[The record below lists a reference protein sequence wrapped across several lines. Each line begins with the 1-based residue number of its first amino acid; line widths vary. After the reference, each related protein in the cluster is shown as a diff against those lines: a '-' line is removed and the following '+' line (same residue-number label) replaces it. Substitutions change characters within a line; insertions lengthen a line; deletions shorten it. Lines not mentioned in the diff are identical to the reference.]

1 MKKLILLSTILLL
14 FVSRSFA
21 DDYYWVGG
29 AGNWTETTHWASV
42 SGGTPNKSIVP
53 GANDDVYF
61 DANSGLAAGMTVTLP
76 TGAHAYCRNM
86 SWAGVTTAAIFRNL
100 VTTFQLQVSGNVE
113 LSSTVRYAMS
123 TINFVGN
130 SNATYKTNG
139 AARLGVGYYNPITIN
154 KGTGSLTI
162 LDGINENTAISN
174 IVLYTGLLNMSG
186 QTHTIGSLSA
196 GGTTARSVN
205 ISNATITCLT
215 AWDTRGSNLTFTAT
229 GSTIIA
235 DMFYSMGLTF
245 DKVFANRDNP
255 DMDINNNT
263 FNELTLASLVS
274 QIGTQRIGTNNII
287 GRLEFKSGGRIAG
300 GGNVIG
306 QLILAPGKGYIFHG
320 NNTINTSLQA
330 NTADC
335 DAMGELRG
343 ADANARLTF
352 GAGATADIRNV
363 LITSLTATGSIAPIT
378 VVGIDG
384 GSNTGFNITPR
395 TGGNTTLYWVGG
407 AGDWDDR
414 AHWSASSGGAGG
426 ACVPFSTD
434 DVVFDANSGF
444 TNASKT
450 VSVTNTARCHNMTW
464 TNVTNAPIL
473 NIAGYTMEIWG
484 SLELDPTMTFTGTN
498 TPSLKGVYLMKGTEA
513 STFTSKGCKLGS
525 PVIYI
530 DKTGPNGGL
539 TITDDLVYPLCY
551 LWLVNGKLLMPGR
564 TVNIYDIRSQGTT
577 ARTVDY
583 SNATIMVNDFVMD
596 SRNSTSIN
604 NGAGSFITAK
614 ATLSINGQG
623 VGFTYPKVYSEATLN
638 SVNITGTTIG
648 ELVFT
653 NTSPTTNI
661 IALNGNG
668 GNTIGTLD
676 VRCGRVLFQGNN
688 TINNLLLA
696 PSRTYYFKGTQT
708 ITGLF
713 RFNSPDCNGLGE
725 MRDLD
730 GTPAVLNFGPSSTKD
745 FNNVYLLNITAT
757 GSGIPISVSGADA
770 GGNTGFNITPSAAG
784 PRYWVGGSGDWNE
797 SAHWS
802 NTSGGPGG
810 ACVPTVANDVY
821 FNASSFTSGS
831 STVTISQGN
840 AYCRNMDWTGATFA
854 PVFNKASNSLILE
867 VWGNLVLNNTVA
879 INAQLYLVGTTNS
892 TFTSN
897 GNTSGNL
904 DMFVNKSAGYSLRFT
919 DNFSNPQTRIDLR
932 SGGLDLSDRTIALD
946 AISDG
951 NQNGTTT
958 MNITNATL
966 NINAWEY
973 QGANKSLQAS
983 GSFINTAGY
992 FAADDAAYNI
1002 VHTGVTNVNYI
1013 RVVSISAKEF
1023 IFTNPV
1029 TTSAAQIQGGN
1040 TIGKLEF
1047 KGKGTIN
1054 GTGNTIDTL
1063 IFSPGKVYNFLAGS
1077 NTTITKE
1084 WFGSGTP
1091 CNLTEISSLTA
1102 APFTVTKAGGQ
1113 IVFDYVRLRNITAA
1127 GITPFKALE
1136 HSENLGGN
1144 TNWDIAP
1151 YNGST
1156 PILGLGPDLTL
1167 CANEFPH
1174 TLNTDGFFASP
1185 LASFAWTGGSTG
1197 KTLVVSNPGTYSVTV
1212 SYPDG
1217 CTRTDNIVITQ
1228 STVTVDP
1235 ITGTAAVCEGNTTN
1249 LSSATPGGVWS
1260 TSDAAIASVSAT
1272 GVVSGVAAGTAN
1284 ITYTVTNGDGCSNSQ
1299 QLTVTVNAV
1308 TAVPAITGTLT
1319 LFEGGTTTL
1328 SNTTPGGVWSS
1339 GNTAVATVDAGG
1351 IVTGI
1356 AGGTADI
1363 TYTVTNPSGCISSQ
1377 TVTVTVDGNSPAKRV
1392 LSVTK
1397 TADAQE
1403 PVTDG
1408 GFSINLPTG
1417 VLAVEDITIPYTV
1430 TGTATAP
1437 ADYAALS
1444 GTAVIPAG
1452 KNSVIVPV
1460 SIVNDAQIEPAET
1473 VILTLSPGTS
1483 ANYTYTVDGAAGNAT
1498 VQIAD
1503 DDDVPANRLLTVTAQ
1518 LNVNEPANTGT
1529 FTIALPSGVLAPENI
1544 TVSYTMS
1551 GSSTNAVDYQL
1562 LSGTAIIP
1570 AGQNSIVVNVTGI
1583 DDQLIEQTEDIIM
1596 TIAGGTTPGAGNFG
1610 VDAVN
1615 FKATLYQT
1623 DNDYTAATRLLAV
1636 TSNGNLSEPTSS
1648 GGFTIKLPGSYESS
1662 LPVTITYTL
1671 TGTATH
1677 SADYSGPATTITLPA
1692 NANSVTVP
1700 ISVVND
1706 DLIEPN
1712 ETIILTIV
1720 SGVATQG
1727 ASTVFTL
1734 TPDPAAPNA
1743 TINITD
1749 GDNIPANKTITV
1761 TAPSNAAE
1769 PSASGT
1775 FRVSLPPGIFASEDI
1790 TVTYTIAGTA
1800 TPGSDY
1806 TAITGSIIIP
1816 ANKNS
1821 VDVPVKVI
1829 DNTVIESTE
1838 TVILNVS
1845 GGTSAN
1851 LSYTPAA
1858 INSATIDIAD
1868 DDAVPGNT
1876 TVVLLTKI
1884 SDAIEGGVP
1893 GQYRISLPPGVTSSE
1908 DITVTFSTG
1917 GVAQNPAD
1925 YTLQGLSGGN
1935 IVIPAGDNEVL
1946 INVNAI
1952 NDALIEGPENVI
1964 LTLITAGSPSQLY
1977 SIDPVGNG
1985 AAVSIVD
1992 ANAANDIPLQV
2003 ISGTNGAEGTPAST
2017 NATFTVQ
2024 LAGGATSAWPV
2035 TVAYKVS
2042 NPAPGV
2048 NGAISGLDYESI
2060 GTIVIPAGVPGSV
2073 TVTLNVKDDK
2083 IIEQTE
2089 PLTFTILSGSATDG
2103 GGNAFIFPPDP
2114 IADNIVITIADN
2126 DAIAA
2131 NQKLKVEKVSDAA
2144 EPNSPGS
2151 FKISLPADYTSSSN
2165 ISLHY
2170 DMSPGTAV
2178 SNTDYSISVIT
2189 LPANQNS
2196 VYLPVSVI
2204 DDKIIE
2210 GTETAT
2216 LTLRPIAGTD
2226 GNSFNYSA
2234 DGPAAA
2240 MDIADDDNTVN
2251 NRTLSVVTT
2260 AHAAEGSATPGKFTI
2275 KLPNGVTTDKDITVS
2290 YSIGGS
2296 AASPADYPAL
2306 SGTAIIPANSGQVEV
2321 NVPVTNDQ
2329 VIEQTETV
2337 TLTIAGGT
2345 NGTNTFTPATGS
2357 ATASLNITDNDAANP
2372 AYDKLRIVRIAD
2384 GTESPLV
2391 NGKFR
2396 ISFEAGTTITSS
2408 EDLTVN
2414 YTIAGTAVNGTD
2426 YTTISN
2432 TAVLKAGDNSVD
2444 VDILVRD
2451 DQFIEPPT
2459 ETVILTLTGG
2469 NSASFTFLPSTT
2481 LGSRTATVN
2490 ITDNENIAANKLL
2503 TLTKTADAAEPGTNG
2518 NFRLSLPPNIYCQA
2532 NITVS
2537 YFFNASTAIA
2547 SPTANADYTNL
2558 GVIVIPAGSNYVD
2571 IPVKVIDD
2579 GRIENTE
2586 TVVLNPTGANSP
2598 GVTGAPFTFPSG
2610 PVTVNIADD
2619 DNTPANRHVTVTMG
2633 YEGTE
2638 GGAGQ
2643 LGRIRFNFSLPQGI
2657 APSEEITIIYTV
2669 TGTAALGTDY
2679 NGYPT
2684 ASHLNGIAQLSSTGS
2699 GGTATAG
2706 AVIDDNII
2714 EGTEEVIV
2722 TINSVTSP
2730 NFTYTFGPAATAHIF
2745 DNDNAPANLELSVT
2759 KTADAVE
2766 SAAVGK
2772 FTISLPGTTT
2782 TSAEDI
2788 TVHYT
2793 IAGTATNG
2801 TDYTNLN
2808 GTVVIPANSHSIDV
2822 DVSAAADQILEG
2834 LETVTL
2840 TITGGQSTS
2849 FTFTPAAANSATV
2862 DITDADNT
2870 PANLTL
2876 SISKV
2881 SDAKE
2886 GSNPG
2891 NVKFSLPANI
2901 VAAQDITVNYT
2912 ISGGTATSDVDYP
2925 ALSGTAII
2933 KAGDD
2938 GVTIP
2943 VSVIDD
2949 QIIEP
2954 LETVI
2959 ITLTGGNG
2967 GGLTYTGA
2975 GDVTVNIEDNDNTP
2989 DNLLLKVIKDADATE
3004 QGTPG
3009 NFIVSLPDGVTSTE
3023 DITVNYI
3030 ISGTATGTDD
3040 YNDLIGSVVITAG
3053 NSSANVPVNAVNDLV
3068 IEGTETVTQ
3077 EITGGTQT
3085 SGVTYVPGPDKT
3097 ASLDIIDDDQD
3108 PVNLVLNITQDLDGA
3123 EPGSNGRFII
3133 SLPFGVT
3140 SSEDITVNYTISG
3153 TATPGDD
3160 YTALSGT
3167 VIIPAGDNSVN
3178 VSVDVLNDN
3187 IIEPTET
3194 VIATLAGGSSTSL
3207 TYTGTGS
3214 ATVNITDDESTIPA
3228 NLELTVTKGSDA
3240 TEGGADGSF
3249 MISLAGTVRAANDI
3263 TVNYTISGTATPGTD
3278 HTLLSGTA
3286 VIRAGDPGVSV
3297 TVPASND
3304 DILEGTETVILT
3316 LNGGTGAGI
3325 TYTGTGNATVNI
3337 TDDENTPAN
3346 LVVNVAANG
3355 DVSEA
3360 ASGAGFIISLP
3371 NNIRTAT
3378 DLTVNYTVVGTAING
3393 TDYALLNGTVVI
3405 PAGDNSVPVQITG
3418 IDDQII
3424 EGNETIVLTIVN
3436 GSTTTGLALTPG
3448 TSSTATINL
3457 IDDDNNLN
3465 IVVSATPSVAEPST
3479 AGKFTISL
3487 AGGKAPAKD
3496 VTVRYTITGTATTV
3510 TDYSALSGSAV
3521 IPAGSTSVDVDL
3533 TVLEDELIE
3542 PTETVIMTIDGGS
3555 SADLTYTVGTP
3566 NTATINITD
3575 NDAAG
3580 NLVLAV
3586 TASQPNAAEPG
3597 THGQFTISI
3606 ANGKRT
3612 AEPVTVQYTISGTAT
3627 PNADYQPITG
3637 TITIP
3642 ADANSIPVPVQ
3653 VINDLQVEDPETVM
3667 INITGGQSTSFT
3679 YTAGAANQA
3688 TVTITSEDIPAGDL
3702 TITKE
3707 LVAPAAGP
3715 YRLGQEITYRIT
3727 VSNIGNGLA
3736 SGVVVTDTLAMQ
3748 LGLPSGTTPERGT
3761 VNVTANRL
3769 VIWTIGDITPG
3780 SAVQLEIRVRIV
3792 EGGELVAG
3800 SEVGSGSLDPD
3811 MTNNRAMMRLQI
3823 EGQDMSF
3830 PNVFSPNGDGKNEK
3844 FVIGGI
3850 EKYPGAKLQVF
3861 NRWGGQVYR
3870 SNDYRNNWNGS
3881 DLNEGTYFYILE
3893 VKKPDGIKSYK
3904 GWVLIVR

>member
-1 MKKLILLSTILLL
+1 MKKLILLSILLL
-14 FVSRSFA
+14 FVSRLYA

-86 SWAGVTTAAIFRNL
+86 SWVGVTTAAIFRNL
-100 VTTFQLQVSGNVE
+100 VTTYQLQVSGNVE
-113 LSSTVRYAMS
+113 LSSTVRYAMA

-139 AARLGVGYYNPITIN
+139 AARLGVGFYNPITVT

-229 GSTIIA
+229 GSTITA
-235 DMFYSMGLTF
+235 DMFYSTGLTF

-274 QIGTQRIGTNNII
+274 QIGTQRIGANNII

-300 GGNVIG
+300 AGNVIG
-306 QLILAPGKGYIFHG
+306 QLVLAPGKGYIFHG

-335 DAMGELRG
+335 DALGELRG
-343 ADANARLTF
+343 NDANARLTF

-395 TGGNTTLYWVGG
+395 TGGNATLYWVGG

-498 TPSLKGVYLMKGTEA
+498 TPSFKGVYLMKGTEA

-564 TVNIYDIRSQGTT
+564 TVNIDEFRSQATSV
-577 ARTVDY
+577 RTVDY
-583 SNATIMVNDFVMD
+583 SNATITVNNWVID
-596 SRNSTSIN
+596 SRNATSVN

-614 ATLSINGQG
+614 VWFSVNGGG
-623 VGFTYPKVYSEATLN
+623 VGFSYPKVHSDATVN

-653 NTSPTTNI
+653 NPSPTANV

-725 MRDLD
+725 LRDLD
-730 GTPAVLNFGPSSTKD
+730 GTPAILNFGPSSTRD
-745 FNNVYLLNITAT
+745 FNNAYLLNIIAT
-757 GSGIPISVSGADA
+757 GSGVPISVSGADA

-867 VWGNLVLNNTVA
+867 VWGNLTLNNTVA

-958 MNITNATL
+958 VNITNATL
-966 NINAWEY
+966 NISAWEY

-992 FAADDAAYNI
+992 FAADDAVYNI
-1002 VHTGVTNVNYI
+1002 VHTGVTNANYI

-1023 IFTNPV
+1023 VFTNPA

-1047 KGKGTIN
+1047 KGKGTIY

-1091 CNLTEISSLTA
+1091 CNLTEISSFTA

-1167 CANEFPH
+1167 CANGFPH

-1185 LASFAWTGGSTG
+1185 MASFLWSDNSTQ
-1197 KTLVVSNPGTYSVTV
+1197 KTLVVNAPGTYSVTV

-1217 CTRTDNIVITQ
+1217 CTRTDNIVITR

-1235 ITGTAAVCEGNTTN
+1235 ITGTAAVCAGNTTT
-1249 LSSATPGGVWS
+1249 LSSTTPGGVWS
-1260 TSDAAIASVSAT
+1260 TSDAAIATVSGT

-1284 ITYTVTNGDGCSNSQ
+1284 ITYTVTNGDGCSNNQ
-1299 QLTVTVNAV
+1299 QLAVTVNAV

-1319 LFEGGTTTL
+1319 LFQGGTTTL

-1339 GNTAVATVDAGG
+1339 SNTAVATVDASG
-1351 IVTGI
+1351 IVTGVT
-1356 AGGTADI
+1356 GGTADI
-1363 TYTVTNPSGCISSQ
+1363 TYTVTNPSGCVSSR
-1377 TVTVTVDGNSPAKRV
+1377 TVTVIVDANSPEKRI

-1397 TADAQE
+1397 TKDAQE
-1403 PVTDG
+1403 PITDG
-1408 GFSINLPTG
+1408 EFSIHLPPG
-1417 VLAVEDITIPYTV
+1417 ILATENITVPYTIS
-1430 TGTATAP
+1430 GTATATS
-1437 ADYAALS
+1437 DYIALS
-1444 GTAVIPAG
+1444 GTAVITAG
-1452 KNSVIVPV
+1452 NNSISVPV
-1460 SIVNDAQIEPAET
+1460 NIVNDAQIETAET

-1503 DDDVPANRLLTVTAQ
+1503 DDDVPDNRLLSVTAQ
-1518 LNVNEPANTGT
+1518 LNVNEPTNAGT
-1529 FTIALPSGVLAPENI
+1529 FTIALPSGTLAPENI
-1544 TVSYTMS
+1544 TVTYTMS
-1551 GSSTNAVDYQL
+1551 GTSTNGVDYQT

-1570 AGQNSIVVNVTGI
+1570 AGQNSSVVNVTGI
-1583 DDQLIEQTEDIIM
+1583 DDQLLEQTEDIIM
-1596 TIAGGTTPGAGNFG
+1596 TISGGTTPGAGNFG

-1636 TSNGNLSEPTSS
+1636 ASNGNLSEPISS

-1677 SADYSGPATTITLPA
+1677 GADYSGPATTITLPA
-1692 NANSVTVP
+1692 NENSVTVP
-1700 ISVVND
+1700 ISVADD
-1706 DLIEPN
+1706 DLIEPD

-1720 SGVATQG
+1720 NGVATQG
-1727 ASTVFTL
+1727 GSTVFTL
-1734 TPDPAAPNA
+1734 NPDPATPNA

-1749 GDNIPANKTITV
+1749 EDNIPANKTITV
-1761 TAPSNAAE
+1761 TAQSNAAE
-1769 PSASGT
+1769 PSTSGA
-1775 FRVSLPPGIFASEDI
+1775 FRVSLPTGIFTSEDI
-1790 TVTYTIAGTA
+1790 TVTYTIGAGTA

-1829 DNTVIESTE
+1829 DNTIIESTE
-1838 TVILNVS
+1838 TVILNVT
-1845 GGTSAN
+1845 GGTSTNFTGPNAF
-1851 LSYTPAA
+1851 TAA
-1858 INSATIDIAD
+1858 AVNSATVDITD
-1868 DDAVPGNT
+1868 NDATPGNT

-1884 SDAIEGGVP
+1884 SDALEGGAP

-1908 DITVTFSTG
+1908 DITVTFTTG
-1917 GVAQNPAD
+1917 GSAQDPAD

-1935 IVIPAGDNEVL
+1935 IVIPAGSNEVL

-1952 NDALIEGPENVI
+1952 DDALVEGPENVT
-1964 LTLITAGSPSQLY
+1964 LTLATANSPSQPY

-1992 ANAANDIPLQV
+1992 ANAASSTPLEV
-2003 ISGTNGAEGTPAST
+2003 IADTDGAEGTPAST
-2017 NATFTVQ
+2017 NATFIVK
-2024 LAGGATSAWPV
+2024 LAGIATSSWPV
-2035 TVAYKVS
+2035 TVGYKVS
-2042 NPAPGV
+2042 NIVAPG
-2048 NGAISGLDYESI
+2048 NAISGLDYEDI
-2060 GTIVIPAGVPGSV
+2060 GTIVIPAGQNSF
-2073 TVTLNVKDDK
+2073 TVTLKVKDDL
-2083 IIEQTE
+2083 IIEPTE
-2089 PLTFTILSGSATDG
+2089 KVTFTIISGSASTG
-2103 GGNAFIFPPDP
+2103 AGTAEIFPADP
-2114 IADNIVITIADN
+2114 ANASIDINIADN

-2151 FKISLPADYTSSSN
+2151 FKVSLPPGYSSSAN
-2165 ISLHY
+2165 ITLHY
-2170 DMSPGTAV
+2170 DMSPGTATR
-2178 SNTDYSISVIT
+2178 NTDYTISTIT
-2189 LPANQNS
+2189 LPAGQNS
-2196 VYLPVSVI
+2196 VSLPVTVTNDNI
-2204 DDKIIE
+2204 MEGIE
-2210 GTETAT
+2210 TTT
-2216 LTLRPIAGTD
+2216 LTLNPIAGTD
-2226 GNSFNYSA
+2226 GNSFDYAA
-2234 DGPAAA
+2234 DGPAAT
-2240 MDIADDDNTVN
+2240 MDIADDDNTAD
-2251 NRTLSVVTT
+2251 NRKLSVITT
-2260 AHAAEGSATPGKFTI
+2260 IHAAEGSATPGKFTI
-2275 KLPNGVTTDKDITVS
+2275 KLPNGVTTANNITVN
-2290 YSIGGS
+2290 YTIGGS
-2296 AASPADYPAL
+2296 ATSPADYPAL
-2306 SGTAIIPANSGQVEV
+2306 SGTAIILAGSGQVEV
-2321 NVPVTNDQ
+2321 DVPVTDDQ
-2329 VIEQTETV
+2329 VIEQTESV
-2337 TLTIAGGT
+2337 TLTITGGT
-2345 NGTNTFTPATGS
+2345 DGTNTFTPATGS

-2372 AYDKLRIVRIAD
+2372 GYDKLKVVRIVHGA
-2384 GTESPLV
+2384 ESPLT

-2396 ISFEAGTTITSS
+2396 ISFEAGTGVTSS
-2408 EDLTVN
+2408 EDITVN
-2414 YTIAGTAVNGTD
+2414 YTITGTATKGTD
-2426 YTTISN
+2426 YITLSGS
-2432 TAVLKAGDNSVD
+2432 AVLKAGDNSVD
-2444 VDILVRD
+2444 VDVMVRD
-2451 DQFIEPPT
+2451 DQFIELT

-2469 NSASFTFLPSTT
+2469 NSASFTFLPSTIASARST
-2481 LGSRTATVN
+2481 SLN
-2490 ITDNENIAANKLL
+2490 ITDDENTPANRVL
-2503 TLTKTADAAEPGTNG
+2503 TFTKTGDASETGTTG
-2518 NFRLSLPPNIYCQA
+2518 GFRLSLPPNIYCQCV
-2532 NITVS
+2532 ITGGYTS
-2537 YFFNASTAIA
+2537 GGTAALPNA
-2547 SPTANADYTNL
+2547 PQNPDYINPGL
-2558 GVIVIPAGSNYVD
+2558 MRIEQGKNYID
-2571 IPVKVIDD
+2571 LPVKAINDNL
-2579 GRIENTE
+2579 IENTE
-2586 TVVLNPTGANSP
+2586 TVVLTPSISFSVGGLNAGS
-2598 GVTGAPFTFPSG
+2598 PFTLGNPG
-2610 PVTVNIADD
+2610 PLTVNIEDN
-2619 DNTPANRHVTVTMG
+2619 DNTPANRHVNVSMF

-2638 GGAGQ
+2638 GLPGQAGS
-2643 LGRIRFNFSLPQGI
+2643 IRFNFTMGAI
-2657 APSEEITIIYTV
+2657 PSETATINYTV
-2669 TGTAALGTDY
+2669 SGTAVLGTDF
-2679 NGYPT
+2679 NGLASSHFNGT
-2684 ASHLNGIAQLSSTGS
+2684 AQMTSAGTGNA
-2699 GGTATAG
+2699 ATAG
-2706 AVIDDNII
+2706 IIVDDQII
-2714 EGTEEVIV
+2714 EGTENSII
-2722 TINSVTSP
+2722 TITSVTSP
-2730 NFTYTFGPAATAHIF
+2730 NFTYTWGPPATAQIF
-2745 DNDNAPANLELSVT
+2745 DNDNAPANLQLSVT

-2766 SAAVGK
+2766 SGATGK
-2772 FTISLPGTTT
+2772 FTISLPGGPTTV
-2782 TSAEDI
+2782 SAEDI
-2788 TVHYT
+2788 TVNYT

-2801 TDYTNLN
+2801 TDYTNLS
-2808 GTVVIPANSHSIDV
+2808 GTIVLPANSHSIDV
-2822 DVSAAADQILEG
+2822 DVTTAADQIIEG
-2834 LETVTL
+2834 LEIVTM

-2870 PANLTL
+2870 PANLIL
-2876 SISKV
+2876 GISKV
-2881 SDAKE
+2881 SDAAE
-2886 GSNPG
+2886 RSTPG
-2891 NVKFSLPANI
+2891 FVKFSLPANI
-2901 VAAQDITVNYT
+2901 VAAQDITVNYNV
-2912 ISGGTATSDVDYP
+2912 SGGTATSDVDYA

-2938 GVTIP
+2938 GVQIP
-2943 VSVIDD
+2943 VPVIDD
-2949 QIIEP
+2949 QVIEP

-2967 GGLTYTGA
+2967 AGLVYTGA
-2975 GDVTVNIEDNDNTP
+2975 GDVTVNISDDDNTP
-2989 DNLLLKVIKDADATE
+2989 DNLLLKVIKDVDATE

-3030 ISGTATGTDD
+3030 ISGTATTTDD
-3040 YNDLIGSVVITAG
+3040 YNDLSGSVVITAG
-3053 NSSANVPVNAVNDLV
+3053 NSTANVPVTAVNDHV
-3068 IEGTETVTQ
+3068 IEGTETVTL
-3077 EITGGTQT
+3077 EITGGSQT
-3085 SGVTYVPGPDKT
+3085 GVTFVPGPDKT

-3108 PVNLVLNITQDLDGA
+3108 PVNLVLNIAQDLDGA
-3123 EPGSNGRFII
+3123 ESGINGRFII

-3167 VIIPAGDNSVN
+3167 AIIPAGDNSVN

-3194 VIATLAGGSSTSL
+3194 VIARLAGGNSTSL
-3207 TYTGTGS
+3207 TFTGTGS
-3214 ATVNITDDESTIPA
+3214 ATVNITDDESTVPA

-3240 TEGGADGSF
+3240 TEGSVNGSF
-3249 MISLAGTVRAANDI
+3249 VISLPGTVRSSQDI
-3263 TVNYTISGTATPGTD
+3263 TVNYTISGTATAGTD
-3278 HTLLSGTA
+3278 YTALSGTA
-3286 VIRAGDPGVSV
+3286 VIPAGSPDV
-3297 TVPASND
+3297 TVPVTVQD
-3304 DILEGTETVILT
+3304 DQILEVVETVILT
-3316 LNGGTGAGI
+3316 LNGGTSAGI

-3346 LVVNVAANG
+3346 LVLHVAGNG
-3355 DVSEA
+3355 DASE
-3360 ASGAGFIISLP
+3360 SSTGGGFTISLP
-3371 NNIRTAT
+3371 NNIIAATDITANYAITGTAT
-3378 DLTVNYTVVGTAING
+3378 AG
-3393 TDYALLNGTVVI
+3393 TDYNTLTGFVVI
-3405 PAGDNSVPVQITG
+3405 PAGRNSVDIPITG
-3418 IDDQII
+3418 IDDQTI
-3424 EGNETIVLTIVN
+3424 EGNETIILTIT
-3436 GSTTTGLALTPG
+3436 GGTGTGLVLTPG
-3448 TSSTATINL
+3448 TNSTATINL
-3457 IDDDNNLN
+3457 ADDDTNLD
-3465 IVVSATPSVAEPST
+3465 IVVSATTHAAEPNT
-3479 AGKFTISL
+3479 AGAFTISL
-3487 AGGKAPAKD
+3487 ASGKLPAAD
-3496 VTVRYTITGTATTV
+3496 ITVTYTISGTAIAG
-3510 TDYSALSGSAV
+3510 TDYTTLTGSAV
-3521 IPAGSTSVDVDL
+3521 IPAGRTSVDVPL
-3533 TVLEDELIE
+3533 NVLDDNLFE
-3542 PTETVIMTIDGGS
+3542 PVETVIITLTGGS
-3555 SADLTYTVGTP
+3555 SPGLTYT
-3566 NTATINITD
+3566 I
-3575 NDAAG
+3575 
-3580 NLVLAV
+3580 
-3586 TASQPNAAEPG
+3586 
-3597 THGQFTISI
+3597 
-3606 ANGKRT
+3606 
-3612 AEPVTVQYTISGTAT
+3612 
-3627 PNADYQPITG
+3627 
-3637 TITIP
+3637 
-3642 ADANSIPVPVQ
+3642 
-3653 VINDLQVEDPETVM
+3653 
-3667 INITGGQSTSFT
+3667 
-3679 YTAGAANQA
+3679 GAANQA
-3688 TVTITSEDIPAGDL
+3688 TVNIVSEDVAAGDL
-3702 TITKE
+3702 LITKE
-3707 LVAPAAGP
+3707 LVQPASGP
-3715 YRLGQEITYRIT
+3715 YRIGQEITYRIT
-3727 VSNIGNGLA
+3727 VSNIGTGFAN
-3736 SGVVVTDTLAMQ
+3736 GVVVTDTLALQ
-3748 LGLPSGTTPERGT
+3748 LGLPTGTNAERGQ
-3761 VNVTANRL
+3761 VNISASRIVN
-3769 VIWTIGDITPG
+3769 WSIGDVTPG
-3780 SAVQLEIRVRIV
+3780 TSVQMEVRCRIT

-3800 SEVGSGSLDPD
+3800 AEVGSGSADPD
-3811 MTNNRAMMRLQI
+3811 ITNNRSILRLQI
-3823 EGQDMSF
+3823 EGQDMNF

-3870 SNDYRNNWNGS
+3870 SNDYRNDWNGS

-3893 VKKPDGIKSYK
+3893 VKKPDGIKNYK